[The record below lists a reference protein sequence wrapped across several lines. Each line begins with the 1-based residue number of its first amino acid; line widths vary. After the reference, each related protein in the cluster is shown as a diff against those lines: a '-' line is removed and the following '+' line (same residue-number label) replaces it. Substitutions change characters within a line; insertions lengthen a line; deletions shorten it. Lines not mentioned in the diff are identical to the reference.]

1 MSLKTWFSNRLRKPT
16 LGQQG
21 ERRAARYLR
30 RQGYKILAAQR
41 RMRYGEIDLIAVDG
55 KTVVFIEVKTRR
67 KDAGIRPADSIDYV
81 RRRRM
86 SRAATAYLKAHGLLE
101 CPARFDIVEVIWP
114 ENAKRPEL
122 RHHVNA
128 FPAEGRGQFFR

>member
-1 MSLKTWFSNRLRKPT
+1 MSLKSWLTQRLRPPT

-21 ERRAARYLR
+21 ERAAARYLR
-30 RQGYKILAAQR
+30 RQGYTILAAQR
-41 RMRYGEIDLIAVDG
+41 RTRYGEIDLIAVDG

-67 KDAGIRPADSIDYV
+67 KDAGIRPADAIDAV

-86 SRAATAYLKAHGLLE
+86 TRAAVAYLKAHGLVE
-101 CPARFDIVEVIWP
+101 CPARFDVVEVIWP
-114 ENAKRPEL
+114 EGARRPEL
-122 RHHVNA
+122 RHHPNA